1 MDEEVRKPIS
11 HEVGMPIDTMSV
23 EELAER
29 IKLLEA
35 EIERLRAAIGA
46 RDASRRAADAAFN
59 L

>member
-1 MDEEVRKPIS
+1 MDEEIRKPTS
-11 HEVGMPIDTMSV
+11 HEVGMHIETMSV